1 MGSVRRERSWKTCS
15 LGSLGYTTPHPEDN
29 RAAESAV
36 QRKKIKFG
44 LKYCSTF
51 QSGVLPQRSWT
62 QPYSPSSTAVVNN
75 CSKSTD
81 TNQLLQNICQ
91 YRNLTASSVPLPR
104 HTPKRCTYARKAWTA
119 ALQFTRR

>member
-1 MGSVRRERSWKTCS
+1 MLLPEGYRTALEWSLGGTVCKMGSAGRKRSWKTCS

-36 QRKKIKFG
+36 QRKTIKFV

-51 QSGVLPQRSWT
+51 QSGVLPQGSRT
-62 QPYSPSSTAVVNN
+62 QLYYPSTTAMVNS
-75 CSKSTD
+75 CSKSID

-91 YRNLTASSVPLPR
+91 HRNAASVPLP
-104 HTPKRCTYARKAWTA
+104 HS
-119 ALQFTRR
+119 